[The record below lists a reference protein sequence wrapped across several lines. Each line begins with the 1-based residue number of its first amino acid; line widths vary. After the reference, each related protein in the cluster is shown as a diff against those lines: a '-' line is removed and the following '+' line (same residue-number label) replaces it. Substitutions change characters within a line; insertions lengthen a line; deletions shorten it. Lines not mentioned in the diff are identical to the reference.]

1 MSFVEKP
8 LLTLICLCVL
18 SANLF
23 NNAYAEDESILVN
36 TSLFFNEST
45 FNESTKEKVDPVLVR
60 ALNQAT
66 RDETEQSIDLEALV
80 WLSDMANRLE
90 KRIPDP
96 FYRVRLLK
104 TIYSEAQK
112 QSLDPQLV
120 LAVMDI
126 ESNFNR
132 HAISKADARGLMQIM
147 PFWRNEF
154 GQPNADLF
162 NPLVSVEYGCKILRR
177 YIDRYNNIDRAL
189 AAYNGSL
196 GRTIYS
202 DKVLKRLKSHW
213 QYRQDAYDTNSEI
226 EMALSRIQ

>member
-23 NNAYAEDESILVN
+23 NNVYAEDESILVN
-36 TSLFFNEST
+36 TSLFFNESTFNEST

-132 HAISKADARGLMQIM
+132 HAISKADARGASNRS
-147 PFWRNEF
+147 P
-154 GQPNADLF
+154 AT
-162 NPLVSVEYGCKILRR
+162 S
-177 YIDRYNNIDRAL
+177 
-189 AAYNGSL
+189 
-196 GRTIYS
+196 
-202 DKVLKRLKSHW
+202 
-213 QYRQDAYDTNSEI
+213 
-226 EMALSRIQ
+226 